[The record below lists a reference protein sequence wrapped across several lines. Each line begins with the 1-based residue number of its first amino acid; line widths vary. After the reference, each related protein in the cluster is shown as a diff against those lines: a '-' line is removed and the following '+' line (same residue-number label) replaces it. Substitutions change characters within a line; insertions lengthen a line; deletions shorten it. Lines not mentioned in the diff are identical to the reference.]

1 MNILKIL
8 KINQSGWQVCWYQ
21 INCSEKMGANKIF
34 VSSSWSSRCSVGSL
48 SSCQVCRSLFW
59 ENDWVCLNILLT
71 KTLYYP
77 KEFPIVFIFC
87 QDLKVCDRNGKNAR
101 FYLPGEHSVTKWGI
115 NVKTFVFIQNYRW
128 EIYKTVITICSIK
141 QTFALSFIYWK
152 QCAGILF
159 QS

>member
-1 MNILKIL
+1 MPVLAWIRYFFLHILLIYFL
-8 KINQSGWQVCWYQ
+8 SLIYQVQLDHWIAAKSADHYYGRT
-21 INCSEKMGANKIF
+21 M
-34 VSSSWSSRCSVGSL
+34 GSL
-48 SSCQVCRSLFW
+48 CISYWQKACIIPRNS
-59 ENDWVCLNILLT
+59 
-71 KTLYYP
+71 
-77 KEFPIVFIFC
+77 PIVFIFSK
-87 QDLKVCDRNGKNAR
+87 DLKVCDRNGKNAR

-159 QS
+159 QSEL